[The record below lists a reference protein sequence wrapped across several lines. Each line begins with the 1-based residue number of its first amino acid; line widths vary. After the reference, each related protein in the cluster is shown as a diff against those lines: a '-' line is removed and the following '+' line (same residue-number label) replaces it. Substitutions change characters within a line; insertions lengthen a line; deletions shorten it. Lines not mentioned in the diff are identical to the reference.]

1 MQHAVRTASET
12 AHRPRNRCDTQRRV
26 SYYYHMTT
34 NGSKFTHNLMDSQ
47 SRILQIAR
55 KKRLFRLAEATQA
68 GIHSEAVRRLT
79 SRGKLTRV
87 GRGLYALSSLKP
99 TEHHTLAEVAKRVPS
114 GIVCLLTALRFHGLG
129 TQNPREVWLAV
140 DRRAGIPKIDFT
152 PVRIVRMSGAALATG
167 IVDHNIDGVGVRI
180 TSPARTVVDC
190 FKFRNKI
197 GVDVAVEALKD
208 YRRLRKGTVDAL
220 WQQADR
226 LRMSKVIRPYWDAM
240 SS

>member
-1 MQHAVRTASET
+1 
-12 AHRPRNRCDTQRRV
+12 
-26 SYYYHMTT
+26 
-34 NGSKFTHNLMDSQ
+34 MDSQ
-47 SRILQIAR
+47 RRILQIAR
-55 KKRLFRLAEATQA
+55 KKRLFRLSEVTEA
-68 GIHSEAVRRLT
+68 GIHPEAVRRLT
-79 SRGKLTRV
+79 SRGQLARI
-87 GRGLYALSSLKP
+87 GRGLYSLPSLKP
-99 TEHHTLAEVAKRVPS
+99 TEHHTLAEVAKRVPN

-152 PVRIVRMSGAALATG
+152 PVRIIRMSGAALSTG
-167 IVDHNIDGVGVRI
+167 IGEHNVDGVRVRI

-208 YRRLRKGTVDAL
+208 YRRLRKSTADAI

>member
-1 MQHAVRTASET
+1 VLNSI
-12 AHRPRNRCDTQRRV
+12 
-26 SYYYHMTT
+26 HMKID
-34 NGSKFTHNLMDSQ
+34 GSKITHTKMDAQ
-47 SRILQIAR
+47 TRLLGIAR
-55 KKRLFRLAEATQA
+55 KKRLFRLSEAKHA
-68 GIHSEAVRRLT
+68 GIHPEMVRRLT
-79 SRGKLTRV
+79 SRGQLARV
-87 GRGLYALSSLKP
+87 GRGLYALSSQEP
-99 TEHHTLAEVAKRVPS
+99 TEHHTLAEVATRVPK

-152 PVRIVRMSGAALATG
+152 PVRIIRMSGVALSTG
-167 IVDHNIDGVGVRI
+167 IEEHVIDGVHVRI

-197 GVDVAVEALKD
+197 GIDVAVEALKD